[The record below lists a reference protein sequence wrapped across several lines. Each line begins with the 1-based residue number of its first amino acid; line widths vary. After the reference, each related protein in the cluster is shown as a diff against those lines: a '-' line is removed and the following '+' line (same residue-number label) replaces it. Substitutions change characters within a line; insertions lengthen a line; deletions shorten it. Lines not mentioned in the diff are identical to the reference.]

1 MSEFR
6 YIVRI
11 ADTDLRGSESV
22 EYELTKIKGISINL
36 SKAILKAAKLMGSQV
51 GYLKDA
57 EAQQIEAVLADPEA
71 FGIPAWLCNR
81 QKDLESGKN
90 RHLIGA
96 DLALQ
101 TGADIDLM
109 RESRSWKGTR
119 HSLGLKVRGQRTK
132 TAARSGRVVSVRR
145 SSLGRARSA

>member
-11 ADTDLRGSESV
+11 ADTDLRGSESL

-36 SKAILKAAKLMGSQV
+36 SKAILKAAKLTGVQV

-71 FGIPAWLCNR
+71 FGLPAWLLNR
-81 QKDLESGKN
+81 RKDLESGQN
-90 RHLIGA
+90 RQLIGA
-96 DLALQ
+96 DLTLQ
-101 TGADIDLM
+101 TSADIDLM

-132 TAARSGRVVSVRR
+132 TTARSGRVVSVRR
-145 SSLGRARSA
+145 SSLRRRE

>member
-11 ADTDLRGSESV
+11 ADTDLRGSESL
-22 EYELTKIKGISINL
+22 ECELTKIKGISINL
-36 SKAILKAAKLMGSQV
+36 SKALMKAAKLTGIQV

-71 FGIPAWLCNR
+71 FGLPAWLLNR
-81 QKDLESGKN
+81 RKDLESGKN

-96 DLALQ
+96 DLTLQ
-101 TGADIDLM
+101 TSADIDLM

-132 TAARSGRVVSVRR
+132 TTARSGRVVSVRR
-145 SSLGRARSA
+145 SRLRRG